1 MFVNIKRKFLAL
13 NMIII
18 SILMFLMGIAVYAS
32 MRFNILSSIN
42 EDMTIIEEEYQNYFY
57 IPHFRETMS
66 VKSSIGEDKFY
77 FVEDIGIKHNTS
89 FSNESNI
96 YNEELKSEITNFCM
110 NVDAD
115 NGIINYKDKYYYF
128 SKIHFL
134 EDDGVRLIVLSVTDR
149 IHLLNKLAVDMSAVG
164 GLALFIIFLISKFF
178 TNKSMKPVEEAF
190 SKQKNFIS
198 DASHELK
205 TPLAVINTNIDVVL
219 RSDELQEEDKKW
231 LSYAK
236 EEVKQMSVMVNEFLY
251 LARMESDVDIKA
263 CQEIDA
269 SSIISGVILSMEA
282 VAYEKNI
289 IISDDIED
297 DIFVVANEAEFK
309 RLIKILVDNA
319 IKYADSGGKVVVSLN
334 KENHNGVFIIRNT
347 GTVIDKKDGQVIF
360 ERFYRANKE
369 RERAS
374 QSYGLGLSIAKSTCE
389 KYGFNIKA
397 YPENNMTCFK
407 LSFKNSN
414 KVTNK
419 V

>member
-1 MFVNIKRKFLAL
+1 MFVDIKRKFLAL

-18 SILMFLMGIAVYAS
+18 SILMFLVGISVYVS
-32 MRFNILSSIN
+32 MRFNILTSIN
-42 EDMTIIEEEYQNYFY
+42 EDMATIEEEYQNYFY
-57 IPHFRETMS
+57 IPHFRETMA
-66 VKSSIGEDKFY
+66 VNSSIGEDKFY

-96 YNEELKSEITNFCM
+96 YNEQLKVEITSFCM
-110 NVDAD
+110 NINAD

-134 EDDGVRLIVLSVTDR
+134 DDGVRLIVLSVTDR
-149 IHLLNKLAVDMSAVG
+149 IHLLNKLAVDMAFVG
-164 GLALFIIFLISKFF
+164 ALALFIIFLISKFF

-190 SKQKNFIS
+190 AKQKNFIS

-231 LSYAK
+231 LNYAK
-236 EEVKQMSVMVNEFLY
+236 EEIKQMSVMVNEFLY
-251 LARMESDVDIKA
+251 LARMEDGIDVKT
-263 CQEIDA
+263 CHEIDA

-289 IISDDIED
+289 IIEDDIQD
-297 DIFVVANEAEFK
+297 DIFVIANEAEFK

-319 IKYADSGGKVVVSLN
+319 IKYADSGGKIIATLN

-347 GTVIDKKDGQVIF
+347 GTVIDKKDAQVIF
-360 ERFYRANKE
+360 ERFFRANKE

-407 LSFKNSN
+407 ISFKVAN
-414 KVTNK
+414 KV
-419 V
+419 